1 MVPHK
6 NQIKMKPTNSQSTR
20 FALPKLKSTVLK
32 SAMLKSAMTF
42 ATAALVFCVAEPFVN
57 AQQTAPPVLRAAAE
71 PAAKDASDAAKPE
84 AAAAAQTPA
93 PAESSSMDSGSM
105 DSGSMDSGGH
115 DHMVQLPGGGPA
127 LKIRGFFDIDF
138 GSGAASNTLIYP
150 LPVNN
155 SVFRAGEFDLFMSS
169 KLSEK
174 WSFVAELVVG
184 TDQTNEWGLD
194 MERYQ
199 LTYRANPYFEASG
212 GRYHTAIGYYNTA
225 FHHGTWFQTA
235 AGRPFMYFFED
246 SGGLLP
252 VHSVGIT
259 TTGLV
264 PGSGSLNLHWVAE
277 IGNGRGSDLGAAQVQ
292 NFVTD
297 RNAKDVNF
305 AAYIKPQWAPG
316 LQVGGSYFIDRLYPP
331 TATGVYRVDQRVS
344 SAYAVYN
351 NGTYELLAEGVLL
364 TNKAAGGSKTA
375 DGNKT
380 YDTPLWY
387 VQASR
392 KFHIYRPYF
401 RYQFV
406 NSPLADTVN
415 VFNGRYQGPS
425 VGLRVDV
432 TAYAAFK
439 LQYNRVDR
447 GPLPAQ
453 NGFTAQMAFA
463 F

>member
-1 MVPHK
+1 MVSHETR
-6 NQIKMKPTNSQSTR
+6 IKTKPTESRST
-20 FALPKLKSTVLK
+20 KLKFAELNSGMLK
-32 SAMLKSAMTF
+32 SGMLKSAVLF
-42 ATAALVFCVAEPFVN
+42 ATTVLVLSMAAPSVN
-57 AQQTAPPVLRAAAE
+57 AQQTAPPVLRTAAE
-71 PAAKDASDAAKPE
+71 PAAKAGDAKPE
-84 AAAAAQTPA
+84 AAAPPETPA
-93 PAESSSMDSGSM
+93 PVASTNVDSGTL
-105 DSGSMDSGGH
+105 DSGGH

-127 LKIRGFFDIDF
+127 LKIRGFFDVDF
-138 GSGAASNTLIYP
+138 GSGAAANSLVYP
-150 LPVNN
+150 LPSSN

-174 WSFVAELVVG
+174 WSFVGELVIG
-184 TDQTNEWGLD
+184 TDQSNTWGIDL
-194 MERYQ
+194 ERYQ
-199 LTYRANPYFEASG
+199 LTYRASPHFEVSA

-264 PGSGSLNLHWVAE
+264 PGSGALNLHWVAE
-277 IGNGRGSDLGAAQVQ
+277 IGNGRGSDLGSAQVQ
-292 NFVTD
+292 NFVSD
-297 RNAKDVNF
+297 RSAKDVNF
-305 AAYIKPQWAPG
+305 AVYIKPQWAPG

-331 TATGVYRVDQRVS
+331 SSTGLQRVDEHVS

-364 TNKAAGGSKTA
+364 TNKATGGTKTA

-387 VQASR
+387 AQASR
-392 KFHIYRPYF
+392 KFNIYRPYF

-415 VFNGRYQGPS
+415 VFTGRYQGPS

-439 LQYNRVDR
+439 VQYNRVDR